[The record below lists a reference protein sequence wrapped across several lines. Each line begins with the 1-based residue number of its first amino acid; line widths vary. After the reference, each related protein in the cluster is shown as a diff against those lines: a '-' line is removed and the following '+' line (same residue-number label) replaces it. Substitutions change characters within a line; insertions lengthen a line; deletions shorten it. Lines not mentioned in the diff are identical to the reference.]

1 MKLHAHDLGTCGASQ
16 AFYAG
21 TVKFDT
27 EGIADGVK
35 ICDIPKGLIFT
46 KAVANVKTAFN
57 AATTN
62 VLTVGF
68 NTDKNELIGA
78 SDITEGTAG
87 TYAKEIWV
95 EGGTNDAIYAKY
107 TQTGAA
113 ATAGEA
119 EIYLMVVP
127 APID

>member
-1 MKLHAHDLGTCGASQ
+1 MKLHANDLGVCGVSQ

-27 EGIADGVK
+27 EGISEGVK
-35 ICDIPKGLIFT
+35 ICDIPEGLIFT
-46 KAVANVKTAFN
+46 KAVAKVKTAFN

-68 NTDKNELIGA
+68 ETDKNELLGT
-78 SDITEGTAG
+78 SDVTEGTAG
-87 TYAKEIWV
+87 IYTKELWV
-95 EGGTNDAIYAKY
+95 EGGSNNAIYAKY
-107 TQTGAA
+107 TQTGTA
-113 ATAGEA
+113 ATTGEA

-127 APID
+127 APIG

>member
-1 MKLHAHDLGTCGASQ
+1 MKLHANDLGTCGVSQ

-68 NTDKNELIGA
+68 NTDKNAPLVHTQKRSGERVEPTMLFMQN
-78 SDITEGTAG
+78 TLRPVPQLQL
-87 TYAKEIWV
+87 AKQKS
-95 EGGTNDAIYAKY
+95 T
-107 TQTGAA
+107 
-113 ATAGEA
+113 
-119 EIYLMVVP
+119 
-127 APID
+127 